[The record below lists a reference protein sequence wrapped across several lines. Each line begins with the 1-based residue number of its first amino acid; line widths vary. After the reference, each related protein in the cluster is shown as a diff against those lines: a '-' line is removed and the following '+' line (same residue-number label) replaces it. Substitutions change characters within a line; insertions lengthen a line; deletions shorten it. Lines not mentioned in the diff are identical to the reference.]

1 MKKLGLL
8 VAIILASS
16 ALIVTEVVADDW
28 SGPYAGLQVGYI
40 FGDADT
46 SSWNS
51 DPTLG
56 QQPFSLNGFDVDGFA
71 GGIFVGHMWL
81 VGNDVVIG
89 IEGEWNWAGADDTIT
104 RIDQDI
110 YTWGAEV
117 EQEWDASL
125 RLNAGKQM
133 GDYMLYITG
142 GVAWA
147 GTNIVGFT
155 SWNPLQG
162 TDHDATLT
170 GWTIGA
176 GAEKKIN
183 ENLHARILYRYS
195 DYGDETWSLAPP
207 NDVDMGKIEYTN
219 HMFTVGLSYCF

>member
-1 MKKLGLL
+1 MKKLSLL
-8 VAIILASS
+8 VATILASS
-16 ALIVTEVVADDW
+16 AFIVTEAVADDW

-40 FGDADT
+40 WGDADT
-46 SSWNS
+46 TSWN
-51 DPTLG
+51 TANTTA
-56 QQPFSLNGFDVDGFA
+56 FSLNGFNVDGFA
-71 GGIFVGHMWL
+71 GGIFGGYMWR
-81 VGNDVVIG
+81 VGNDFLIG
-89 IEGEWNWAGADDTIT
+89 LEGEWNWAGADDTIT
-104 RIDQDI
+104 KIDQVI
-110 YTWGAEV
+110 NTWGAEV
-117 EQEWDASL
+117 KQEWDASL

-147 GTNIVGFT
+147 ETNTRGFT

-176 GAEKKIN
+176 GLERKIN
-183 ENLHARILYRYS
+183 ENLHAHILYRYS

-219 HMFTVGLSYCF
+219 SMFTLGLSYYF